1 MHEMDV
7 DYKVDIVTVST
18 SRFKKYGK
26 VEGRQAVEDDESGRI
41 LIETFGDKFN
51 KYYLIP
57 DDIQEI
63 RKTVIGSDADVIVV
77 TGGTGLNPRDVT
89 IEALE
94 DLFTKR
100 IDGFGEVFR
109 MESFKQIGYHVVL
122 SRATAGIIG
131 NRVVFCL
138 PGSKNAV
145 QVGVKIIKEVIKHI
159 LTHVKGLK

>member
-1 MHEMDV
+1 MHETDV
-7 DYKVDIVTVST
+7 DYKVDVITVST
-18 SRFKKYGK
+18 SRFKKYGR
-26 VEGRQAVEDDESGRI
+26 VEGKQAVEDDESGKI
-41 LIETFGDKFN
+41 LIEAFGDKLN

-63 RKTVIGSDADVIVV
+63 RKTVIGSDADVIIT

-109 MESFKQIGYHVVL
+109 MESIKQIGYHVVL
-122 SRATAGIIG
+122 SRVTAGIIG
-131 NRVVFCL
+131 SKVVFCL

-145 QVGVKIIKEVIKHI
+145 QLGVKIIKEVIKHI
-159 LTHVKGLK
+159 LTHVKGLR

>member
-1 MHEMDV
+1 MHETDV
-7 DYKVDIVTVST
+7 DYKVDVITVST
-18 SRFKKYGK
+18 SRFKKYGR
-26 VEGRQAVEDDESGRI
+26 VEGKQAVEDDESGKI
-41 LIETFGDKFN
+41 LIEAFGDKFN

-63 RKTVIGSDADVIVV
+63 RKTVIGCDADVIIT

-100 IDGFGEVFR
+100 IDGFGEIFR
-109 MESFKQIGYHVVL
+109 MESIKQIGYHVVL
-122 SRATAGIIG
+122 SRVTAGIIG
-131 NRVVFCL
+131 NKVVFCL

-145 QVGVKIIKEVIKHI
+145 RVGVKIIKEVIKHI
-159 LTHVKGLK
+159 LSHVKGLR

>member
-7 DYKVDIVTVST
+7 DFKVDIITVST
-18 SRFKKYGK
+18 SRFEKYGR
-26 VEGRQAVEDDESGRI
+26 VEGKQAVEDDESGRI
-41 LIETFGDKFN
+41 LIEAFRDKFN

-63 RKTVIGSDADVIVV
+63 RNTVTGSDADVIIT

-100 IDGFGEVFR
+100 IDGFGELFR
-109 MESFKQIGYHVVL
+109 MESIKQIGYHVVL

-131 NRVVFCL
+131 SKVVFCL

-145 QVGVKIIKEVIKHI
+145 QLGVKIIKEVIKHI
-159 LTHVKGLK
+159 LSHVKGLR